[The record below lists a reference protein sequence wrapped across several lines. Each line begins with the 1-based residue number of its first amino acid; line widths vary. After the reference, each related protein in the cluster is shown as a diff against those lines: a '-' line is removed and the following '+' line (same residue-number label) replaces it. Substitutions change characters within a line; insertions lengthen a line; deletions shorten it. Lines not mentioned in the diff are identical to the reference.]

1 MFVTLTLQCVQK
13 VFLSVIEIV
22 STYTHVDKL
31 SYVLLTYLMFWKYMF
46 AILNLV
52 LEHIFGIVV
61 YSVVLYMPISF
72 NSMKL
77 IIA

>member
-1 MFVTLTLQCVQK
+1 MWK
-13 VFLSVIEIV
+13 
-22 STYTHVDKL
+22 TYTHVDKL